1 LVAIYILVCHP
12 SNIGE
17 DEYDKTIR
25 VFSHIRS
32 VKMFPEKSRT
42 SNEKMLFSINKALAK
57 LQKGK

>member
-1 LVAIYILVCHP
+1 LVCHP

>member
-1 LVAIYILVCHP
+1 MPPQQHWRRI
-12 SNIGE
+12 
-17 DEYDKTIR
+17 
-25 VFSHIRS
+25 FSHIRS